1 MICFLIYCYFFNM
14 VLYYIDFIIYKDV
27 YLVYYNIIINEI
39 SFSKNKMEWY

>member
-14 VLYYIDFIIYKDV
+14 VLYYINFIIYKDV